1 MPQINSTGM
10 PAGPSRLRQCE
21 SFHYDN
27 PRLLVIRKVSLAAA
41 CKPCSAVFSHMQW
54 LRHSQFLFNV
64 GRTSRFQQVPTFLVD
79 VCSRADSVSLFWKPS
94 CCAQCDCTD
103 LPSFGSGHLR
113 TLEKICPTDIAFRF
127 DSPAAEFREA
137 PPLVRIPRC

>member
-1 MPQINSTGM
+1 MPYAFGRVLCQTSKLCSCYSNRVNPRNLQRM

-27 PRLLVIRKVSLAAA
+27 PRLFVIRKVSLAAA

-54 LRHSQFLFNV
+54 LRHSRFLFNV

-79 VCSRADSVSLFWKPS
+79 VCSRADSVFLFWKPS
-94 CCAQCDCTD
+94 CRAPVRLHGSTVIWLRPSPDVGED
-103 LPSFGSGHLR
+103 LSH
-113 TLEKICPTDIAFRF
+113 
-127 DSPAAEFREA
+127 
-137 PPLVRIPRC
+137 